1 MTSLQWFLSARLAS
15 ASASISPFNPIFLCL
30 SFAVYCNLWD
40 QTSISFSPFL
50 LFAAICSIL
59 DYSKYFAVQIK
70 WNLTKFEFVCTV
82 NIWGQS
88 ECIEK
93 AILSSV
99 GVFTSN
105 LNVQIDFRLVS
116 DFQTFPRHR
125 TLSLINYFFAAFLS
139 CCPRIITWLQ
149 SQSSMKTLVKGNRLE
164 TWLWIWEKLKKF
176 GSTFTI
182 SNLFIRK
189 L

>member
-1 MTSLQWFLSARLAS
+1 MNPEIKKKSLLERLWSQHTA
-15 ASASISPFNPIFLCL
+15 ILIVDCIK
-30 SFAVYCNLWD
+30 SF
-40 QTSISFSPFL
+40 
-50 LFAAICSIL
+50 
-59 DYSKYFAVQIK
+59 
-70 WNLTKFEFVCTV
+70 TV

-88 ECIEK
+88 EGIERT
-93 AILSSV
+93 ILPSV
-99 GVFTSN
+99 GIFDSN

-176 GSTFTI
+176 GSTFTYHQ
-182 SNLFIRK
+182 
-189 L
+189 